1 MRVLLPKKNY
11 LFVLILFVSS
21 LFFGCAEEKTRTKPA
36 SVLTG
41 AEMVAIL
48 TDIQLIEGAVS
59 KKIIDRNAS
68 QKESPIYYE
77 KVFEKHEITRQQF
90 SESIAYY
97 SEKPEELQIIYEKV
111 LVELS
116 TIKAELQNTK
126 EKTVEETK

>member
-1 MRVLLPKKNY
+1 
-11 LFVLILFVSS
+11 
-21 LFFGCAEEKTRTKPA
+21 
-36 SVLTG
+36 
-41 AEMVAIL
+41 MVAIL